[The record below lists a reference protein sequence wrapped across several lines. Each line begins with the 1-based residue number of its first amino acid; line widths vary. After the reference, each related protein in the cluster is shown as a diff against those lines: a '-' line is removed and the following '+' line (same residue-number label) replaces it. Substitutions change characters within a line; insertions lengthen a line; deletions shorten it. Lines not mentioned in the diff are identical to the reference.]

1 MIWAHFLFI
10 STSFISNPLA
20 CLSCPLPEMIWAT
33 RFSFR
38 SFAWTQGIER
48 QSLRIALFKIH
59 SDPINTDVMVT
70 GKSSHWRF
78 VPLPL
83 SFEMSLFWDHWSLCS
98 LTEPSKYVNTNNSS
112 YLVSVDVK
120 LQGGFNIHPGKVA
133 PEISDQWHF
142 FAWKICD
149 KIYIYAPIGAKDQKQ
164 SSTLKLHDPELISV

>member
-1 MIWAHFLFI
+1 MMIKIINDSFPWLFHLPLSSFQLLPWEDCTHKLAVFYSPDLKTYQLFCFSIMIFIWWYRAHFLFI

-38 SFAWTQGIER
+38 SFAWTLGIER

-59 SDPINTDVMVT
+59 SDPINTDVIVT

-83 SFEMSLFWDHWSLCS
+83 SFEMSLFCDHWSLCF
-98 LTEPSKYVNTNNSS
+98 LTEPSKNVNTNNIATA
-112 YLVSVDVK
+112 V
-120 LQGGFNIHPGKVA
+120 
-133 PEISDQWHF
+133 
-142 FAWKICD
+142 
-149 KIYIYAPIGAKDQKQ
+149 
-164 SSTLKLHDPELISV
+164 TLFPLM